1 MPSRYEFVLRGRID
15 RTSVPALA
23 GFTRTTRGD
32 FVVFRGDLD
41 SDQGLADVLGQ
52 FAALG
57 LGLHAVRELP
67 DDGPDAPL

>member
-15 RTSVPALA
+15 RTAVPALS
-23 GFTRTTRGD
+23 GFTRTTQGD

-41 SDQGLADVLGQ
+41 SDQGLADVLAQ

-67 DDGPDAPL
+67 DDGPDASL